1 MNKTIVSVLCLLVVC
16 LSALLVHE
24 YLNPTISRVC
34 FGDELHIQANNALT
48 VAMLKWPMLQEDEFT
63 LHFLPSNY

>member
-1 MNKTIVSVLCLLVVC
+1 
-16 LSALLVHE
+16 LLVHE